1 MTTGQERVQGL
12 LNSISE
18 GAGRQLLRGI
28 LFVCCAALL
37 FGAYGSRQFRGLSD
51 PAAMDT
57 AHLARNLAEGRGYV
71 TDCVRPL
78 DLWYLDHV
86 MHTTVPFDLVPEL
99 RSPPLFPLLLSVGMR
114 MVRPDFSVDKRH
126 PVYGPETLV
135 VVPFGILFSLATAG
149 VLFLLGRL
157 LVGPAV
163 GVVTA
168 VIYLL
173 THSVLSY
180 SFSGLPVPL
189 LAFLSTTVAWAILS
203 AASRQAAGSHN
214 IGWIIRIS
222 LAGVCCGLA
231 ILTNYAMVALAV
243 LAIAL
248 IVLLLYRFIGSAVFL
263 FVFLAGLVVA
273 PWVVY
278 NMSRGVGPF
287 GVAPYT
293 LASHSHTYAGDTL
306 DRTPQP
312 DLDRFQLVRAI
323 KSELVPRGADIVSPS
338 GSFLAGGGV
347 VMCFFVLSLFVRFE
361 RAGMN
366 EFRWA
371 MWGGLLVFMLA
382 ALLMPVQRNHL
393 FFAVFPLMVALG
405 VATCMYQLEREE
417 FFEQGWQP
425 FLLGTLILLT
435 ALPTA
440 LRIAERGHPA
450 YPPYYPPLITAVCSM
465 LEDGERICTDIPWA
479 TAWYARQPS
488 LLLPQAADDIAAMDR
503 FALNIKGL
511 YLTTETGN
519 RSYTTDLKSGASR
532 SWLPFLESRVPA
544 DFPLQHA
551 IWLPPATSDQLF
563 LTDRPRWATPRPT
576 PP

>member
-1 MTTGQERVQGL
+1 MTTGQERVQGV
-12 LNSISE
+12 LNSMSE
-18 GAGRQLLRGI
+18 GAGRQLLRGL
-28 LFVCCAALL
+28 LFICCAALL

-51 PAAMDT
+51 PTAMDA

-78 DLWYLDHV
+78 DLWYLEHV
-86 MHTTVPFDLVPEL
+86 MHTTAPFAHVPEL
-99 RSPPLFPLLLSVGMR
+99 RSPPLFPFLLSAGMR
-114 MVRPDFSVDKRH
+114 MVRPDFSVDARQ
-126 PVYGPETLV
+126 PLYGPEMSV

-149 VLFLLGRL
+149 VLCLLGRL
-157 LVGPAV
+157 LAGPAV

-189 LAFLSTTVAWAILS
+189 LAFLSTTATWAILS

-214 IGWIIRIS
+214 VGWIIRIS
-222 LAGVCCGLA
+222 LAGICCGLA
-231 ILTNYAMVALAV
+231 ILTNYAMVALV
-243 LAIAL
+243 VPAIVL
-248 IVLLLYRFIGSAVFL
+248 IVLLLYRFVGSAVFL
-263 FVFLAGLVVA
+263 FVLLTGLVVA

-293 LASHSHTYAGDTL
+293 LASHSRSYAGDTL
-306 DRTPQP
+306 DRTSQP
-312 DLDRFQLVRAI
+312 DLDRFQLVRAV
-323 KSELVPRGADIVSPS
+323 KSGFVPRSIDIISPS
-338 GSFLAGGGV
+338 GAFLAGGGV
-347 VMCFFVLSLFVRFE
+347 VMCFFVLSLFVRYE

-366 EFRWA
+366 EFRWGV
-371 MWGGLLVFMLA
+371 WGGLLAFMLT
-382 ALLMPVQRNHL
+382 ALLMPAQRDHL
-393 FFAVFPLMVALG
+393 FFALFPLMVTVG

-417 FFEQGWQP
+417 FFEPGWQP
-425 FLLGTLILLT
+425 FLLGTLIFLT

-440 LRIAERGHPA
+440 LRLAERGRPA
-450 YPPYYPPLITAVCSM
+450 YPPYYPPLISVVCSM
-465 LEDGERICTDIPWA
+465 LEDGECVCTDIPWA

-488 LLLPQAADDIAAMDR
+488 LLLPCDAGDLTALDR

-519 RSYTTDLKSGASR
+519 RSYATDLKSGASR

-551 IWLPPATSDQLF
+551 IWLPPGRSDQLF
-563 LTDRPRWATPRPT
+563 LTDRPRWAAPRPET
-576 PP
+576 P